1 MLNLSYDSISSSFS
15 ENSDLDSS
23 VLEEVDK
30 TLKKKNLKRKL
41 LVLSE
46 ESNIKLKKDENNHV

>member
-46 ESNIKLKKDENNHV
+46 EGNIKLKKDENNHV

>member
-46 ESNIKLKKDENNHV
+46 EGKILN